1 MDMNETSDLKPTII
15 KNLGQ
20 KIGYTPKNISP
31 FEDEKSWSDQPV
43 DYPLVTPAAKEC
55 KLT

>member
-20 KIGYTPKNISP
+20 KIGYTPKIYRHLKMKNHDPINQ
-31 FEDEKSWSDQPV
+31 WIT
-43 DYPLVTPAAKEC
+43 L
-55 KLT
+55 L